1 MAPPKIDFPPPKE
14 KYSGLATASIGTK
27 GRRTVTSAVHNGSSS
42 RDAVGSGVGAE
53 TSNGQ
58 LSTAEGVDGVR
69 FESGLETAEMN
80 LTGPT

>member
-27 GRRTVTSAVHNGSSS
+27 GRRTVTSAVHS